1 MSRYI
6 YRDCESFR
14 QKYLC
19 RIDDALYSIDRN
31 REEMDF
37 ENAVEK
43 DKMEYELDTIK
54 GALMSA
60 KSELSYMVF
69 E

>member
-6 YRDCESFR
+6 YGDCEGFR
-14 QKYLC
+14 EKYLR